1 LARIKGVATILD
13 ADKGTPPPRP
23 FPSNSRWSLL
33 RGNGETRF
41 KLKRKWM
48 GTANLAVH
56 PFDEETFLRSGYPP
70 FCHQKEFN
78 ENVNL
83 ADQT

>member
-1 LARIKGVATILD
+1 
-13 ADKGTPPPRP
+13 
-23 FPSNSRWSLL
+23 
-33 RGNGETRF
+33 
-41 KLKRKWM
+41 M